1 MKAKQKSKSGKK
13 LSSKK
18 PAKKKSS
25 QKVSTRL
32 SPRIVNAP
40 VSSVPNLK
48 TKTCEEV
55 EVGDIGGFGST
66 EELESH
72 ENRCPQ
78 PATQQCTTCRRNL
91 CGTHYELL
99 HQEHD
104 VERRYESKESLA
116 SALSETSP
124 S

>member
-18 PAKKKSS
+18 PVKKKSS
-25 QKVSTRL
+25 RKVSTRL
-32 SPRIVNAP
+32 GPRISNVR

-48 TKTCEEV
+48 IKTCEEV
-55 EVGDIGGFGST
+55 EIGDIGGFGSP

-72 ENRCPQ
+72 ENRCAQ
-78 PATQQCTTCRRNL
+78 PATQECSTCRRNL
-91 CGTHYELL
+91 CRTHYELL
-99 HQEHD
+99 HQDHD

-116 SALSETSP
+116 RALSETST

>member
-1 MKAKQKSKSGKK
+1 M
-13 LSSKK
+13 
-18 PAKKKSS
+18 
-25 QKVSTRL
+25 
-32 SPRIVNAP
+32 VNVP
-40 VSSVPNLK
+40 MSSVSNLK
-48 TKTCEEV
+48 IKTCEEV

-72 ENRCPQ
+72 ENRCAQ

-104 VERRYESKESLA
+104 VELRDESKESLA
-116 SALSETSP
+116 RALSETST